1 MSFAYGVNV
10 IREPPVR
17 PCRYTCGESPT
28 ESNVRPSGEI
38 EATISYQQSLR
49 AIQARRETRTVVHG
63 DVQFQSADLANPCR
77 RPVHALRPSHID
89 VVELDRA
96 VVVAHRYAWF
106 GTALV

>member
-38 EATISYQQSLR
+38 EATIAHQLKSLR
-49 AIQARRETRTVVHG
+49 YTRKEG
-63 DVQFQSADLANPCR
+63 S
-77 RPVHALRPSHID
+77 HAQWFTATSNFKVPTSLIRVGGPSTP
-89 VVELDRA
+89 LDPR
-96 VVVAHRYAWF
+96 
-106 GTALV
+106 TLMS

>member
-38 EATISYQQSLR
+38 EATISNQQNL
-49 AIQARRETRTVVHG
+49 
-63 DVQFQSADLANPCR
+63 
-77 RPVHALRPSHID
+77 
-89 VVELDRA
+89 
-96 VVVAHRYAWF
+96 
-106 GTALV
+106 